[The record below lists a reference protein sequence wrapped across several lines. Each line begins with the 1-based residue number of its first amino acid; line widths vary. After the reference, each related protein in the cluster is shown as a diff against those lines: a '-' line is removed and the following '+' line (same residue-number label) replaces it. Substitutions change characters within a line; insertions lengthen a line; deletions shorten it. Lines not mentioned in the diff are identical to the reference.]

1 MSSLKLSFLP
11 AKRGS
16 GVEPLLL
23 AHAPRRGGAVMQ
35 PASSSIATRA
45 CHLNEGTRNRKPSVV
60 ARELKAGKADRIVR
74 ITCSQL
80 TPD

>member
-1 MSSLKLSFLP
+1 MSSLKLNFLP

-35 PASSSIATRA
+35 PASGSIATRA
-45 CHLNEGTRNRKPSVV
+45 CHLNEGTRYRKPSVV